1 MRGILIDAA
10 RDADCRAAPG
20 TRAAARGWS
29 AWGQRFALASWLAV
43 GLVLAAAREAP
54 AVTLKLTFSDGQ
66 PMTYGSACAG
76 DGCLAR
82 DSGVKRTDAAG
93 EIPLAGES
101 GTVVEYRRD
110 GIDLTRAPEG
120 VAAGRMTTTGQPT
133 TVVLPRMLLGSA
145 PAVDALESD
154 IAAQINDARAA
165 RGLAPAAVNALLS
178 AAADLHATW
187 LESANVGLA
196 LPILSHQGPYGST
209 LAFRLGEVSFP
220 DPTGGGEIA
229 AAGMTPAQALVGW
242 LASAVH
248 RDVVL
253 AQGPQLIG
261 VASVGRVIVV
271 DTHASCAGCQPAA
284 PVNGGAGAP
293 TAAAGSSPVGGTP
306 VPASG
311 GAGARPSSSS
321 SSASAC
327 GRERLAVRRMRARP
341 GRLRLR
347 VTVRCMQPGAG
358 YRLTVLQRPS
368 RSVLVTRTIPAAG
381 TATLTLRPAPRT
393 HTLRLK
399 LKRNGRAV
407 AVRSVARRRG

>member
-1 MRGILIDAA
+1 MLIDAA
-10 RDADCRAAPG
+10 RDADCRHARESRG
-20 TRAAARGWS
+20 TARASS
-29 AWGQRFALASWLAV
+29 AWGQRLALAAWLAV
-43 GLVLAAAREAP
+43 GLVLVAAREAP

-76 DGCLAR
+76 DGCLAHE
-82 DSGVKRTDAAG
+82 SGVKRTDAAG
-93 EIPLAGES
+93 EIPLPGEP

-110 GIDLTRAPEG
+110 GIDLARAPEG

-165 RGLAPAAVNALLS
+165 RGLAPAAVNARLS

-187 LESANVGLA
+187 LDSTNVGLP

-220 DPTGGGEIA
+220 DPTAGGEIA
-229 AAGMTPAQALVGW
+229 AAGMTPTQALVGW

-248 RDVVL
+248 RDLVL
-253 AQGPQLIG
+253 APGPQLIG

-271 DTHASCAGCQPAA
+271 DTHAPCAGCQPTA
-284 PVNGGAGAP
+284 PVNGGAGSP
-293 TAAAGSSPVGGTP
+293 TAAAGSSPVDGTP
-306 VPASG
+306 AAAGG

-321 SSASAC
+321 SSSPAC
-327 GRERLAVRRMRARP
+327 GRERLAVRRMRARR

-368 RSVLVTRTIPAAG
+368 QSILTTRRIRAAG
-381 TATLTLRPAPRT
+381 TVTLTLRPTRRT

-407 AVRSVARRRG
+407 AARSVARRRG